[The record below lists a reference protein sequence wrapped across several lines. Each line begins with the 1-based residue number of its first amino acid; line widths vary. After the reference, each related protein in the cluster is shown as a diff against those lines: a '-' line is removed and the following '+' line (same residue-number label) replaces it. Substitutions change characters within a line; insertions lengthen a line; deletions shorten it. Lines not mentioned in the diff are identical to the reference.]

1 MELVLSNYYICL
13 RLVSLV
19 IIFIDNWLKE
29 DKRYNSIIR
38 ILVSIAGGTICYM
51 VLVQLVF

>member
-13 RLVSLV
+13 RLVLLV
-19 IIFIDNWLKE
+19 VIFIDNWIKE

-38 ILVSIAGGTICYM
+38 ILVSIVGGTICYM